1 MRLWRRS
8 LGKGA
13 FAYTAILTCRRTF
26 RKKGIQKHSMQ
37 ADQGKLGRFIRNH
50 TGAVDVLGLILSF
63 FFVHLCYILLINPSA
78 SETLLQ
84 ASLAGEPPERTLA
97 VLFKD
102 PEQEICLVL
111 GFWCLWLWM
120 FRYQFFMD
128 EKYFLQDD
136 FLELESK
143 RHFSADVLDQLRA
156 SLSDLIR
163 TYPHHQMLGHIE
175 ATLNNIQPDGP
186 DTQFKEASDI
196 GTEGCDLYL
205 EQLDSRLSLT
215 KYILWAIPSVGFIGT
230 VRGIG
235 EALGKAGEAMAGD
248 ISGVASSLA
257 VAFNSTFV
265 ALVVSLVLMFVSYLL
280 QGREER
286 LVADYKRLISV
297 GIVGTL
303 SRLARA
309 SGNPEPAA
317 DGAAV
322 TGE

>member
-1 MRLWRRS
+1 
-8 LGKGA
+8 
-13 FAYTAILTCRRTF
+13 
-26 RKKGIQKHSMQ
+26 MQ
-37 ADQGKLGRFIRNH
+37 AAQGKLGRFIRNH
-50 TGAVDVLGLILSF
+50 TEVVDVLGLILSF
-63 FFVHLCYILLINPSA
+63 FLVHLCYMLFIAPSA
-78 SETLLQ
+78 NETLLQ

-111 GFWCLWLWM
+111 GLWCLWLWM

-128 EKYFLQDD
+128 EKYFLKED
-136 FLELESK
+136 FLGLGGTK
-143 RHFSADVLDQLRA
+143 HFGADVLEELRA
-156 SLSDLIR
+156 RLISQIEAF
-163 TYPHHQMLGHIE
+163 PHHQMLGHIE

-205 EQLDSRLSLT
+205 EQLDSKLSLT

-265 ALVVSLVLMFVSYLL
+265 ALVVSLLLMFVSYLL

-286 LVADYKRLISV
+286 LVAGYKRLISI

-303 SRLARA
+303 SRLARG
-309 SGNPEPAA
+309 SGKPEPAPA
-317 DGAAV
+317 GASAAS
-322 TGE
+322 E